1 MSGAGRAEVKRRRNV
16 IKKIEP
22 DYAQFCR
29 LAAKG
34 NIVPVY
40 AETMADV
47 LTPVSAYINIAKGK
61 KYSFLLES
69 VVGGDRIARYSFLG
83 ISPYSV
89 FKSKGDKYEIDG
101 VSYQGDPLKAIDR
114 IFQRFKVAG
123 AEGLPPFIGGG
134 VGFFGYDIIRHIENL
149 PLHAKDDLGF
159 PDISF
164 MFTDSILIFDHLKHK
179 IKIVCCARIEKGR
192 SLRESYQE
200 AQARIETLY
209 NELWS
214 ARFMKPSPAPAKK
227 PKPVRFTT
235 NMTKEQFKKNVKTAK
250 EHIKAGDIFQVV
262 LSQRFSTKTETPP
275 FDIYRELRSVNPSP
289 YMFYLQLDDIT
300 LIGASPEALVTVRG
314 RDITVRPIA
323 GTRPRPADP
332 AREDS
337 VVAGLLADEKE
348 RAEHI
353 MLVDLGRNDLG
364 RVAEPG
370 TVKVTDLM
378 TIEKYSHVIHIVS
391 NVTGKLRKGRNAVD
405 TLRACFPAG
414 TVSGAPKVRAMEI
427 IEKLEP
433 TRRGPYAGAI
443 GYLSFTGFFDTCI
456 TIRTIFMKDGEAHVQ
471 AGGGIVADS
480 VPERE
485 YMESVNKAKA
495 LRIAIERAA
504 EGIS

>member
-1 MSGAGRAEVKRRRNV
+1 M
-16 IKKIEP
+16 
-22 DYAQFCR
+22 
-29 LAAKG
+29 AAKG

-40 AETMADV
+40 AEIMADL
-47 LTPVSAYINIAKGK
+47 LTPVSAYINIAQGK
-61 KYSFLLES
+61 RHSFLLES
-69 VVGGDRIARYSFLG
+69 VEGGERIARYSFLG
-83 ISPYSV
+83 VTPYSV
-89 FKSKGDKYEIDG
+89 FKSKGDRYEIDG
-101 VSYQGDPLKAIDR
+101 TAYKGDPLKAIDR
-114 IFQRFKVAG
+114 IFQRFRVAG

-134 VGFFGYDIIRHIENL
+134 VGFFGYDIVRHIEEL
-149 PLHAKDDLGF
+149 PIRAEDDLGF

-192 SLRESYQE
+192 PLREIYKE
-200 AQARIETLY
+200 ACDRIESLY
-209 NELWS
+209 GELWS
-214 ARFMKPSPAPAKK
+214 PRFMKQEAARREKRG
-227 PKPVRFTT
+227 KPVRFKT

-250 EHIKAGDIFQVV
+250 EYIRAGDIFQVV
-262 LSQRFSTKTETPP
+262 LSQRFSAKVDVPP

-289 YMFYLQLDDIT
+289 YMFYLQLDDIA
-300 LIGASPEALVTVRG
+300 LVGASPEALVTVRG

-332 AREDS
+332 AREEH
-337 VVAGLLADEKE
+337 VIAGLLADEKE

-353 MLVDLGRNDLG
+353 MLVDLGRNDVG

-370 TVKVTDLM
+370 SVHVTELM

-391 NVTGKLRKGRNAVD
+391 NVAGKLRRGRNAVD
-405 TLRACFPAG
+405 TLRAVFPAG

-427 IEKLEP
+427 IEELEP

-456 TIRTIFMKDGEAHVQ
+456 TIRTIFMRNGVAHIQ

-495 LRIAIERAA
+495 LRVAVERAS

>member
-1 MSGAGRAEVKRRRNV
+1 MNHQRRRKV

-22 DYAQFCR
+22 DYPQFCR
-29 LAAKG
+29 MAAKG

-40 AETMADV
+40 AEIMADL
-47 LTPVSAYINIAKGK
+47 LTPVSAYINIAQGK
-61 KYSFLLES
+61 RHSFLLES
-69 VVGGDRIARYSFLG
+69 VEGGERIARYSFLG
-83 ISPYSV
+83 VTPYSV
-89 FKSKGDKYEIDG
+89 FKSKGDRYEIDG
-101 VSYQGDPLKAIDR
+101 TAYKGDPLKAIDR
-114 IFQRFKVAG
+114 IFQRFRVAG
-123 AEGLPPFIGGG
+123 ADGLPPFIGGG
-134 VGFFGYDIIRHIENL
+134 VGFFGYDIIRHIEDL
-149 PLHAKDDLGF
+149 PMRAKDDLGF

-192 SLRESYQE
+192 PLREIYQE
-200 AQARIETLY
+200 ACDRIESLY
-209 NELWS
+209 NDLWS
-214 ARFMKPSPAPAKK
+214 ARFMKQESARRKARG
-227 PKPVRFTT
+227 KPVHFKT
-235 NMTKEQFKKNVKTAK
+235 NMTKEQFKSNVRAAK
-250 EHIKAGDIFQVV
+250 EYIRAGDIFQVV
-262 LSQRFSTKTETPP
+262 LSQRFSTKVDVPP

-289 YMFYLQLDDIT
+289 YMFYLQLDDIA
-300 LIGASPEALVTVRG
+300 LVGASPEALVTVRG

-332 AREDS
+332 SREEH
-337 VVAGLLADEKE
+337 VITGLLADEKE

-353 MLVDLGRNDLG
+353 MLVDLGRNDVG

-370 TVKVTDLM
+370 SVHVTELM

-391 NVTGKLRKGRNAVD
+391 NVAGKLRRRRNAVD

-427 IEKLEP
+427 IEELEP

-456 TIRTIFMKDGEAHVQ
+456 TIRTIFIKDGKAHIQ

-495 LRIAIERAA
+495 LRVAIERAS

>member
-1 MSGAGRAEVKRRRNV
+1 M

-22 DYAQFCR
+22 DYGAFCK

-40 AETMADV
+40 AEVLAD
-47 LTPVSAYINIAKGK
+47 LITPVSAYINIAKNK
-61 KYSFLLES
+61 PYSFLLES
-69 VVGGDRIARYSFLG
+69 VEGGERVARYSFLG
-83 ISPYSV
+83 VNPYSV
-89 FKSKGDKYEIDG
+89 FKSKGDHYEIDG
-101 VSYQGDPLKAIDR
+101 TEHKGDPLGAIDR
-114 IFQRFKVAG
+114 IFQRFRVAG

-134 VGFFGYDIIRHIENL
+134 VGYFGYDVIRHIEEL

-164 MFTDSILIFDHLKHK
+164 MFTDSVLIFDHLKHK
-179 IKIVCCARIEKGR
+179 IKIVCSARIEKGR
-192 SLRESYQE
+192 PLRETYDE
-200 AQARIETLY
+200 AAAKIEALY
-209 NELWS
+209 KDLWS
-214 ARFMKPSPAPAKK
+214 PRFMKEEAARARKKGRPA
-227 PKPVRFTT
+227 RFTT
-235 NMTKEQFKKNVKTAK
+235 NMTKEQFKKNVRTAK
-250 EHIKAGDIFQVV
+250 EHIRAGDIFQVV
-262 LSQRFSTKTETPP
+262 LSQRFSAKIDAEP
-275 FDIYRELRSVNPSP
+275 FDVYRELRSLNPSP
-289 YMFYLQLDDIT
+289 YMFFLQLDDIT

-314 RDITVRPIA
+314 RDIVTRPIA

-332 AREDS
+332 SREQD
-337 VVAGLLADEKE
+337 VIAGLLADEKE

-370 TVKVTDLM
+370 TVHVTDLM

-391 NVTGKLRKGRNAVD
+391 NVAAKLKRGRNAID

-427 IEKLEP
+427 IEELEP

-443 GYLSFTGFFDTCI
+443 GYLSFTGLFDTCI
-456 TIRTIFMKDGEAHVQ
+456 TIRTVFMKDGTAHVQ

-495 LRIAIERAA
+495 LRIAIERAS
-504 EGIS
+504 EGIH

>member
-1 MSGAGRAEVKRRRNV
+1 M
-16 IKKIEP
+16 
-22 DYAQFCR
+22 
-29 LAAKG
+29 AAKG

-40 AETMADV
+40 AEIMADL
-47 LTPVSAYINIAKGK
+47 LTPVSAYINIAQGK
-61 KYSFLLES
+61 RHSFLLES
-69 VVGGDRIARYSFLG
+69 VEGGERIARYSFLG
-83 ISPYSV
+83 VTPYSV
-89 FKSKGDKYEIDG
+89 FKSKGDRYEIDG
-101 VSYQGDPLKAIDR
+101 TAYKGDPLKAIDR
-114 IFQRFKVAG
+114 IFQRFRVAG

-134 VGFFGYDIIRHIENL
+134 VGFFGYDIVRHIEDL
-149 PLHAKDDLGF
+149 PIRAEDDLGF

-192 SLRESYQE
+192 PLREIYQE
-200 AQARIETLY
+200 ACDRIESLY
-209 NELWS
+209 GELWS
-214 ARFMKPSPAPAKK
+214 PRFMKQEAARREKRG
-227 PKPVRFTT
+227 KPVRFKT

-250 EHIKAGDIFQVV
+250 EYIRAGDIFQVV
-262 LSQRFSTKTETPP
+262 LSQRFSAKVDVPP

-289 YMFYLQLDDIT
+289 YMFYLQLDDIA
-300 LIGASPEALVTVRG
+300 LVGASPEALVTVRG

-332 AREDS
+332 AREEH
-337 VVAGLLADEKE
+337 VIAGLLADEKE

-353 MLVDLGRNDLG
+353 MLVDLGRNDVG

-370 TVKVTDLM
+370 SVRVTELM

-391 NVTGKLRKGRNAVD
+391 NVAGKLRRGRNAVD
-405 TLRACFPAG
+405 TLRAVFPAG

-427 IEKLEP
+427 IEELEP

-456 TIRTIFMKDGEAHVQ
+456 TIRTIFMKNGIAHIQ

-495 LRIAIERAA
+495 LRVAVERAS